1 MPSDTRSNGT
11 AQHNEAPNAPAMLAR
26 SAQRGDVIEPEAS
39 ICLAYAP
46 YSVYGVKQC
55 PNPSRLVRLRERR
68 ASPAAPLATGVA
80 QLPRSGTPCSNKFR
94 FPGARLLFLRTG
106 PVCGLD
112 AVRIQNRGDQSRE
125 APLDLLAAADVAHF
139 HAVPFAQD
147 QPCFPER
154 PEVL

>member
-11 AQHNEAPNAPAMLAR
+11 AQHNEAPSAPATLAS
-26 SAQRGDVIEPEAS
+26 SAQRGDVIEPEVS
-39 ICLAYAP
+39 ICLAYAA
-46 YSVYGVKQC
+46 YAGTESSSVRIPHDWSGC
-55 PNPSRLVRLRERR
+55 ENGGR
-68 ASPAAPLATGVA
+68 
-80 QLPRSGTPCSNKFR
+80 PRQHLSDSGSAIPEIRNACSNKFR
-94 FPGARLLFLRTG
+94 FPGARLPFLRTG
-106 PVCGLD
+106 PVLGLD